1 MLGGIIMADNGV
13 FAMKDRTGEFE
24 EKDRQDNKV
33 MGILSYCSLLVL
45 VPIFAAKESKFARFH
60 ANQGLVLAIVEVAIA
75 IVASLLGMIP
85 YVGWIFSLVGWLIN
99 VGCVVLAVFGIVAAA
114 RSQAK
119 ELPIIGGFKILK

>member
-1 MLGGIIMADNGV
+1 MADNGV